1 MSNANVG
8 AVYEHII
15 DEVINT
21 VRVDF
26 EEGGVGEDILEELK
40 KVSALSHF
48 PVIITSL
55 LPQPGARPLP
65 PSDSFFFFSCFS
77 LSAKW
82 DERGFFTIDA
92 SFLQQRSKCWCS
104 GVDCR
109 GCVSGAGWQFGR
121 RRGGEQQFLGGWA
134 GQPLFGS
141 LFKLQ
146 EGLLKGPLIPFP
158 AIRLADAA
166 LTSRGPLLVNPK
178 SRDSVSACSA
188 WTWAVGSHPPTAKC

>member
-55 LPQPGARPLP
+55 LRQPGWRSASTPIRFPL
-65 PSDSFFFFSCFS
+65 SFSSCFS
-77 LSAKW
+77 FSSKW
-82 DERGFFTIDA
+82 DEHGFFITDA
-92 SFLQQRSKCWCS
+92 SFLQRRSASAGALVRIVGMRQRRWLAVWTEE
-104 GVDCR
+104 GR
-109 GCVSGAGWQFGR
+109 RAAVSGGM
-121 RRGGEQQFLGGWA
+121 GG
-134 GQPLFGS
+134 
-141 LFKLQ
+141 
-146 EGLLKGPLIPFP
+146 P
-158 AIRLADAA
+158 AAIW
-166 LTSRGPLLVNPK
+166 
-178 SRDSVSACSA
+178 VSF
-188 WTWAVGSHPPTAKC
+188 

>member
-55 LPQPGARPLP
+55 LRQPGWRSASTPIRFPL
-65 PSDSFFFFSCFS
+65 SFSSCFS
-77 LSAKW
+77 FSSKW
-82 DERGFFTIDA
+82 DEHGFFITDA
-92 SFLQQRSKCWCS
+92 SFLQRRSASAGALVRIVGMRQRRWLA
-104 GVDCR
+104 V
-109 GCVSGAGWQFGR
+109 WTEEGR
-121 RRGGEQQFLGGWA
+121 RAAISGGMGG
-134 GQPLFGS
+134 
-141 LFKLQ
+141 
-146 EGLLKGPLIPFP
+146 P
-158 AIRLADAA
+158 AAIW
-166 LTSRGPLLVNPK
+166 
-178 SRDSVSACSA
+178 VSF
-188 WTWAVGSHPPTAKC
+188 

>member
-55 LPQPGARPLP
+55 LRQPGWRSASTPIRFPL
-65 PSDSFFFFSCFS
+65 SFSSCFS
-77 LSAKW
+77 FSSKW
-82 DERGFFTIDA
+82 DEHGFFITDA
-92 SFLQQRSKCWCS
+92 SFLQRRSAS
-104 GVDCR
+104 A
-109 GCVSGAGWQFGR
+109 GALVRIVGDASAA
-121 RRGGEQQFLGGWA
+121 LA
-134 GQPLFGS
+134 GS
-141 LFKLQ
+141 LDGGGVESSSFWGDGRASRYL
-146 EGLLKGPLIPFP
+146 GLFLSSRRVCRRAPSSPSPPSDWRTHPSRHVGPF
-158 AIRLADAA
+158 
-166 LTSRGPLLVNPK
+166 
-178 SRDSVSACSA
+178 
-188 WTWAVGSHPPTAKC
+188 W